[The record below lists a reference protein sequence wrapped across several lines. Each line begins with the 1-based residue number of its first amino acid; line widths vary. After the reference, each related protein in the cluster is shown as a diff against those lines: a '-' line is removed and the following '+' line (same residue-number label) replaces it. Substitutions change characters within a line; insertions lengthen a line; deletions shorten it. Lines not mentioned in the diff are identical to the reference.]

1 QPYQHN
7 SLVGTSGYSHFFP
20 WQDDGSIVF
29 EDPSVQALVEDA
41 LSSTQTAARQRI
53 ERYREKQWLRQRLQG
68 LDGFSGNSV

>member
-1 QPYQHN
+1 MFDN
-7 SLVGTSGYSHFFP
+7 AERMLDIDGDFFP